1 MRETEF
7 TDYTLREFEL
17 TSDNNVSVKTYHY
30 FIPCLGIYN
39 HVSDCSCEVTYC
51 NKLRLQWDLNSFN
64 IEGRGGGGARLQ
76 VGQDTGVIYLLGW
89 VSRSSPVEFLGSR
102 PPLATS
108 VVNWLVPTEHGI
120 NVIFLLQPI
129 PRTIYQFHYTGWPDH
144 GVPKDPSPVLHIL
157 HEVHSRQQ
165 SIPMAGPIIVHC
177 R

>member
-64 IEGRGGGGARLQ
+64 IEGRGGSKVAGRSGHWGDLPF
-76 VGQDTGVIYLLGW
+76 GLGF
-89 VSRSSPVEFLGSR
+89 P
-102 PPLATS
+102 
-108 VVNWLVPTEHGI
+108 
-120 NVIFLLQPI
+120 LQP
-129 PRTIYQFHYTGWPDH
+129 
-144 GVPKDPSPVLHIL
+144 S
-157 HEVHSRQQ
+157 
-165 SIPMAGPIIVHC
+165 
-177 R
+177 